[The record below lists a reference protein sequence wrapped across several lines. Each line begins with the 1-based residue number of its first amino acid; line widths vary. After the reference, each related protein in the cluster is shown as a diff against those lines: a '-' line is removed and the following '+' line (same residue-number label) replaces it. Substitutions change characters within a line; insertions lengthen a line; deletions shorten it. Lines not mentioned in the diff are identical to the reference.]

1 MPVAG
6 DPPKGG
12 ILRKVLIGVGV
23 FAGLAAVLA
32 GYVAM
37 QPGAFHYERETLVTA
52 PPEVVF
58 PLIND
63 FHAWKDWSP
72 WAKLDPNQK
81 TTYEGATSGLGAVQ
95 SWDGDDEVGA
105 GRMTI
110 TESKPYGLI
119 KIKLEFLR
127 PFAAVNQSAFNL
139 DQTGNQVRVKWTL
152 DGNNNFGA
160 KAAGLFM
167 DMKAMIEADF
177 DKGLADIK
185 RLAEAEATKRA
196 EEAKKKAE
204 EAAALQAKI
213 AQLTADAQAAAASAA
228 AAAPGAVP
236 APPAPTP

>member
-1 MPVAG
+1 MTSPTN
-6 DPPKGG
+6 PPKGG
-12 ILRKVLIGVGV
+12 ILRKVLIGVGAV
-23 FAGLAAVLA
+23 AALAAGFA

-72 WAKLDPNQK
+72 WAKLDPDQK
-81 TTYEGATSGLGAVQ
+81 TTFEGATSGLGAIQ
-95 SWDGDDEVGA
+95 SWNGNDEVGA

-110 TESKPYGLI
+110 TESKPYGLV
-119 KIKLEFLR
+119 KIKLEFFR

-228 AAAPGAVP
+228 AAAPGSVP
-236 APPAPTP
+236 APPPPNP